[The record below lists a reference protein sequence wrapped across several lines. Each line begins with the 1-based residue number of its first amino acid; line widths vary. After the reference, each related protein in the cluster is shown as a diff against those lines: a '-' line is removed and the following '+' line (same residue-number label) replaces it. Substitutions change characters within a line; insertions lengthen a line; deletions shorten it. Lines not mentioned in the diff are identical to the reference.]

1 MQYKFKWEIHS
12 SATPWTFIDDS
23 ESEAGETFS
32 VSGDY
37 SQSSKKPSKSETLDK
52 GCICE
57 DCECT
62 KDQCECSCER
72 SSS

>member
-1 MQYKFKWEIHS
+1 MQYSFKWEVHS
-12 SATPWTFIDDS
+12 SATPWAFVDNN
-23 ESEAGETFS
+23 EGEANETFS
-32 VSGDY
+32 VSEDY

-52 GCICE
+52 GCTCE

-62 KDQCECSCER
+62 KDQCECSCVR